1 MSLTQFALERRT
13 VTGTLIVVLIF
24 AGIGAYFDAPRQ
36 MDPGFIIRTAMI
48 TTYFPGA
55 SPERVEQLIT
65 DPIEKVVQEIPE
77 LDWVNSES
85 RTGVSVIYVN
95 IREEFRDMRPI
106 WDNLR
111 RKVDSVEPDLPEDV
125 NGPFVD
131 DEFGDVYPIMFSMTG
146 DGFSYMELKDIADD
160 LRDELLRIESVA
172 KVDILGAQEERLFVE
187 YDNAM
192 LSRIGMTPDFLKDCA
207 RAAQHHPARRRNRRR
222 ERNHRARAQR

>member
-1 MSLTQFALERRT
+1 MSLTSFALERRT

-65 DPIEKVVQEIPE
+65 DPIEKAVQEIPE

-95 IREEFRDMRPI
+95 IREEFKHMRPI
-106 WDNLR
+106 WDDLR
-111 RKVDSVEPDLPEDV
+111 RKVDGARGDLPADV
-125 NGPFVD
+125 IGAS
-131 DEFGDVYPIMFSMTG
+131 GSSWTG
-146 DGFSYMELKDIADD
+146 TPG
-160 LRDELLRIESVA
+160 R
-172 KVDILGAQEERLFVE
+172 
-187 YDNAM
+187 
-192 LSRIGMTPDFLKDCA
+192 SR
-207 RAAQHHPARRRNRRR
+207 
-222 ERNHRARAQR
+222 